1 MVESMFHLERR
12 NKENKEEKKE
22 RKGGGIKT
30 RGRASIILFVHNGL
44 ELGYIEKKRG
54 WKIPSTPNVLP
65 VHNNQSIG
73 SFQFFQLFCPLDSKS
88 RVKFISVDGTVIV
101 LQA

>member
-22 RKGGGIKT
+22 RERGIKT

-54 WKIPSTPNVLP
+54 
-65 VHNNQSIG
+65 
-73 SFQFFQLFCPLDSKS
+73 
-88 RVKFISVDGTVIV
+88 
-101 LQA
+101 

>member
-22 RKGGGIKT
+22 REGGIKT

-88 RVKFISVDGTVIV
+88 RVKFISTDGTVIV

>member
-54 WKIPSTPNVLP
+54 
-65 VHNNQSIG
+65 
-73 SFQFFQLFCPLDSKS
+73 
-88 RVKFISVDGTVIV
+88 
-101 LQA
+101 